1 MCTRRMSLAIVLAG
15 LVLLLPSGSAPGP
28 GRHNRGIALALSA
41 DAYPDSLAVT
51 PPMGWNSFDSY
62 GGAVTEQEMKA
73 NAKYGADHLA
83 RYGWKYVVVDFYWY
97 FSNPQAIEHSATAID
112 AYGRLLPVPE
122 RFPSAAGGRG
132 FKPLADYV
140 HSLGLKFGIHIMR
153 GIPRLAVER
162 NLPVLGTDAHAR
174 DIADTANLC
183 PWSTAM
189 YGVDTGKPAGQA
201 YYESIAKLYASWD
214 VDFIKA
220 DDMSRGNDR
229 EPYHGPEIEAL
240 RKAMNKTGRPMVLS
254 LSPGAAPLDQAASLS
269 EWSQM
274 WRISDDMWD
283 DWKEVAAQFKLTGNW
298 ARSSGPNHW
307 PDADMLPLGRLRL
320 RGFDDPPRASRLTHD
335 EQTTLMTL
343 WCIFRSPLMMGGD
356 LPTLDSW
363 TASLLENPEIL
374 AVDQSSTGGHEVFNR
389 DSRVAW
395 AADAPGGRSKYVALF
410 DTGDVGAD
418 VAVAWREIGVSGK
431 QNVRDLWARRD
442 LGTFDDSFPARLNPH
457 GAGLYEL
464 KPGK

>member
-1 MCTRRMSLAIVLAG
+1 
-15 LVLLLPSGSAPGP
+15 
-28 GRHNRGIALALSA
+28 
-41 DAYPDSLAVT
+41 
-51 PPMGWNSFDSY
+51 
-62 GGAVTEQEMKA
+62 
-73 NAKYGADHLA
+73 
-83 RYGWKYVVVDFYWY
+83 
-97 FSNPQAIEHSATAID
+97 
-112 AYGRLLPVPE
+112 
-122 RFPSAAGGRG
+122 
-132 FKPLADYV
+132 
-140 HSLGLKFGIHIMR
+140 
-153 GIPRLAVER
+153 
-162 NLPVLGTDAHAR
+162 
-174 DIADTANLC
+174 
-183 PWSTAM
+183 
-189 YGVDTGKPAGQA
+189 
-201 YYESIAKLYASWD
+201 
-214 VDFIKA
+214 
-220 DDMSRGNDR
+220 
-229 EPYHGPEIEAL
+229 
-240 RKAMNKTGRPMVLS
+240 
-254 LSPGAAPLDQAASLS
+254 
-269 EWSQM
+269 
-274 WRISDDMWD
+274 
-283 DWKEVAAQFKLTGNW
+283 
-298 ARSSGPNHW
+298 
-307 PDADMLPLGRLRL
+307 MLPLGRLRL